1 MKKKNTKAGGISIQL
16 NSLLDLAKIVYE
28 KIDINENK
36 ARLKIARIQLNE
48 KILAGIILLEFK
60 LDRISG

>member
-48 KILAGIILLEFK
+48 KI
-60 LDRISG
+60 